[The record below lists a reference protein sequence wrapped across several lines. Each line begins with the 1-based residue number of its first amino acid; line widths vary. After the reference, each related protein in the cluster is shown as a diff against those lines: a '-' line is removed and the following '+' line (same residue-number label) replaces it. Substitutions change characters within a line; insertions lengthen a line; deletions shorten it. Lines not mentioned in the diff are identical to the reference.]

1 MRLIF
6 VRHAEPNYEKDCITE
21 NGVLQAKSTAKRLSD
36 EDIKAVFASPMG
48 RAVETASYIAK
59 DHGLEVQTLPFM
71 HEINWGDIDEN
82 VPEDKKIP
90 YDGHPWTIG
99 HLYLSEDKDN
109 VASPKWRDHHFFKD
123 NKLITYYD
131 LISKEFDKFLENYGI
146 VRKNN
151 LYFCEKECN
160 DTVLLVAHG
169 GSGSVMFSHV
179 LSLPLPFVLTSMPY
193 GVCSVSI
200 LEFSPAND
208 GVIVPR
214 LELFNDMRHLD
225 KVKVEALHFEK

>member
-21 NGVLQAKSTAKRLSD
+21 NGVLQAKSTAERLSG

-48 RAVETASYIAK
+48 RAVATAKFIA
-59 DHGLEVQTLPFM
+59 DGHGLEIHKLPFM
-71 HEINWGDIDEN
+71 HEIDWGDLDEN
-82 VPEDKKIP
+82 VPDDKKLP

-99 HLYLSEDKDN
+99 HIYLSESEEN
-109 VASPKWRDHHFFKD
+109 VASAKWCEHHLFKD
-123 NKLITYYD
+123 NKLITYYN
-131 LISKEFDKFLENYGI
+131 LISQEFDKFLEGFGI
-146 VRKNN
+146 VRRNN
-151 LYFCEKECN
+151 LYFCEKGCN
-160 DTVLLVAHG
+160 DTIVLVAHG
-169 GSGSVMFSHV
+169 GSGSIMFSHV

-200 LEFSPAND
+200 LEFYPAND
-208 GVIVPR
+208 KVIIPR

-225 KVKVEALHFEK
+225 SVKVERLHFEK

>member
-6 VRHAEPNYEKDCITE
+6 VRHGEPDYENDCITE
-21 NGVLQAKSTAKRLSD
+21 NGILQAKNTAKRLTG

-48 RAVETASYIAK
+48 RALATAKFIAD
-59 DHGLEVQTLPFM
+59 DHGLEIHKLPFM
-71 HEINWGDIDEN
+71 HEIDWGDLDEN
-82 VPEDKKIP
+82 VPDDKKLP

-99 HLYLSEDKDN
+99 HIYLSESEEN
-109 VASPKWRDHHFFKD
+109 VASPKWREHHLFKD
-123 NKLITYYD
+123 NKLITYYN
-131 LISKEFDKFLENYGI
+131 LISKEFDEFLESYGI
-146 VRKNN
+146 VRRNN

-160 DTVLLVAHG
+160 DTIVLVAHG
-169 GSGSVMFSHV
+169 GSGSIMFSHV

-208 GVIVPR
+208 KVIIPR
-214 LELFNDMRHLD
+214 LELFNDTRHLD
-225 KVKVEALHFEK
+225 SVKVERLHFEK

>member
-6 VRHAEPNYEKDCITE
+6 VRHGEPDYEKDCITE
-21 NGVLQAKSTAKRLSD
+21 NGILQAKNTAKRLTG

-48 RAVETASYIAK
+48 RALATAKFIAD
-59 DHGLEVQTLPFM
+59 DHGLEIHKLPFM
-71 HEINWGDIDEN
+71 HEIDWGDLDEN
-82 VPEDKKIP
+82 VPDDKRLP

-99 HLYLSEDKDN
+99 HIYLSESEEN
-109 VASPKWRDHHFFKD
+109 VASPKWREHHLFKD
-123 NKLITYYD
+123 NKLITYYN
-131 LISKEFDKFLENYGI
+131 LISKEFDEFLENYGI
-146 VRKNN
+146 VRRNN
-151 LYFCEKECN
+151 LYYCEKECN
-160 DTVLLVAHG
+160 DTIVLVAHG
-169 GSGSVMFSHV
+169 GSGSIMFSHV

-208 GVIVPR
+208 KVIIPR

-225 KVKVEALHFEK
+225 SVKVERLHFEK

>member
-6 VRHAEPNYEKDCITE
+6 VRHGEPDYEKDCITE
-21 NGVLQAKSTAKRLSD
+21 NGILQAKNTAKRLTG

-48 RAVETASYIAK
+48 RAVATAKFIAD
-59 DHGLEVQTLPFM
+59 DHGLETQKLPFM
-71 HEINWGDIDEN
+71 HEIDWGDLDEN
-82 VPEDKKIP
+82 VPDDKKLP

-99 HLYLSEDKDN
+99 HIYLSESEEN
-109 VASPKWRDHHFFKD
+109 VASPKWYEHHLFKD
-123 NKLITYYD
+123 NKLITYYN
-131 LISKEFDKFLENYGI
+131 LISKEFDKFLESYGI
-146 VRKNN
+146 VRRNN
-151 LYFCEKECN
+151 LYFCDKECN
-160 DTVLLVAHG
+160 DTIVLVAHG
-169 GSGSVMFSHV
+169 GSGSIMFSHV

-208 GVIVPR
+208 KVIIPR

-225 KVKVEALHFEK
+225 SVKVERLHFEK